1 MDGVIYPE
9 LIQQTASLQLRGV
22 LVGDAEIPA
31 SKDLVAEA
39 LEAIRVLNQVPFE
52 SRGRP
57 WRITPVR
64 LWLAQLGVLP
74 FPLPFHDPDE
84 TEEQVGYSDQEVRQR
99 QIVGG
104 VRKVDFVGSVV
115 AVEEIG
121 LLQEA
126 LQGCDQKTSEK
137 KDVCFLLFWMRRRK
151 KKKGSP
157 HRTAGQRC
165 AHGRWPNHGEHCWD
179 TRCTRFLR
187 RKVETFGFLFFFCPN
202 QRTITIEDT
211 DRARTLLSC

>member
-151 KKKGSP
+151 KKKAHPTGQQVSDVLMEDDQTTAS
-157 HRTAGQRC
+157 TAGIHA
-165 AHGRWPNHGEHCWD
+165 AHASYGE
-179 TRCTRFLR
+179 RL
-187 RKVETFGFLFFFCPN
+187 KPLGFFFFCPN